1 MEEKRGSATTELMRP
16 RAIAG
21 AAAAIFVAAMAVV
34 YNFSPAEHSFYPRCP
49 FYALTHLLCPGC
61 GATRALYWL
70 LHGNLREAL
79 HYNAMF
85 TVAAPFLIAWAAV
98 CCYQALRYDR
108 LPRLAVPRGAVAGL
122 GVAVLLFAIARNTV
136 FTF

>member
-1 MEEKRGSATTELMRP
+1 MEKNRGPATTGLMRP
-16 RAIAG
+16 RAITG
-21 AAAAIFVAAMAVV
+21 AATALFVAAMAVV
-34 YNFSPAEHSFYPRCP
+34 YNFPPAEYSFYPRCP
-49 FYALTHLLCPGC
+49 FYAVTHLLCPGC

-85 TVAAPFLIAWAAV
+85 TAAAPFVMAWAAV
-98 CCYQALRYDR
+98 WGYQALRYDR
-108 LPRLAVPRGAVAGL
+108 FPRLAVPRGAIVAAS
-122 GVAVLLFAIARNTV
+122 VAVLLFAVARNTV

>member
-1 MEEKRGSATTELMRP
+1 MKP

-21 AAAAIFVAAMAVV
+21 AAAALFVAALAVV
-34 YNFSPAEHSFYPRCP
+34 YNFSPTEYSFYPRCP
-49 FYALTHLLCPGC
+49 FYSLTHLLCPGC
-61 GATRALYWL
+61 GATRALYCL
-70 LHGNLREAL
+70 LHGNWGEAL

-85 TVAAPFLIAWAAV
+85 TFAAPFLMAWAAF

-108 LPRLAVPRGAVAGL
+108 LPRVAIPRSAAVL
-122 GVAVLLFAIARNTV
+122 MGVAVLLFAIVRNTV